1 MSQISTADRTW
12 TGHTDTR
19 VCVPAPPLQI
29 STADTRCLFTGT
41 VHGTGRSR
49 SFVPSGSGEALSA
62 CRQER
67 KTHNHRSRGDTPW
80 RAPTYTGPRLSRI
93 CLPSPAVPLVHTR
106 SSRVVRG
113 ILVHVHVHLPSR
125 QDAQPPVPWRHTV
138 EGADYSARDSHGG
151 RTACAHQHNGTYL
164 HMRCTL
170 GCSKR
175 CPVTGRDSAAA
186 SCVHSTR
193 HSTQ

>member
-1 MSQISTADRTW
+1 MCQISTADRTW

-41 VHGTGRSR
+41 VHGTA
-49 SFVPSGSGEALSA
+49 FTFICALSA

-93 CLPSPAVPLVHTR
+93 CLPSPAVRSCTR
-106 SSRVVRG
+106 VPRPRVG
-113 ILVHVHVHLPSR
+113 
-125 QDAQPPVPWRHTV
+125 
-138 EGADYSARDSHGG
+138 ARDSHGG

>member
-1 MSQISTADRTW
+1 MS
-12 TGHTDTR
+12 
-19 VCVPAPPLQI
+19 P
-29 STADTRCLFTGT
+29 RCLFTDKCPKSQPRTG
-41 VHGTGRSR
+41 HGQDTRTRACVSRLPLYKSQPRTPGVFLPVLYTGRRSR
-49 SFVPSGSGEALSA
+49 SFVPSRHVGKSA
-62 CRQER
+62 RR
-67 KTHNHRSRGDTPW
+67 TT
-80 RAPTYTGPRLSRI
+80 TGPVETHRGGRRLTRDRAYLVSVF
-93 CLPSPAVPLVHTR
+93 LVGSPAVPR
-106 SSRVVRG
+106 ASRA
-113 ILVHVHVHLPSR
+113 H
-125 QDAQPPVPWRHTV
+125 AFQP
-138 EGADYSARDSHGG
+138 GGARDSHGG

>member
-29 STADTRCLFTGT
+29 STADTRCLTGT
-41 VHGTGRSR
+41 VHGTAFTFIS
-49 SFVPSGSGEALSA
+49 SFVPSRHVGKSA
-62 CRQER
+62 RR
-67 KTHNHRSRGDTPW
+67 TT
-80 RAPTYTGPRLSRI
+80 TGPVETHRGGRRLTRDR
-93 CLPSPAVPLVHTR
+93 AYLVSVFLVLRFLVLRAHAR

-113 ILVHVHVHLPSR
+113 ILTEV
-125 QDAQPPVPWRHTV
+125 
-138 EGADYSARDSHGG
+138 G
-151 RTACAHQHNGTYL
+151 ACAHQHNGTYL

>member
-41 VHGTGRSR
+41 VHGTA
-49 SFVPSGSGEALSA
+49 FTFICALSA

-93 CLPSPAVPLVHTR
+93 CLPSPAVPRAHAR

-113 ILVHVHVHLPSR
+113 ILTEV
-125 QDAQPPVPWRHTV
+125 
-138 EGADYSARDSHGG
+138 G
-151 RTACAHQHNGTYL
+151 ACAHQHNGTYL